1 MEENIQKFEIKI
13 DPIDFHKGLREQMT
27 DFESTVKN
35 EVLSGV
41 HLAKKIE
48 KKLASRFCHCC
59 FFGKVA
65 GHVMGEPLCEECA
78 RELYGI
84 TGIHGEYDK
93 EKMEDLH
100 HQLWY
105 RKQKALP
112 IFEAYLSAEMRYWQ
126 SELKNEVESGTE
138 EEG

>member
-1 MEENIQKFEIKI
+1 MEENVHKFEIKI
-13 DPIDFHKGLREQMT
+13 DPIDCHEGLREQMT
-27 DFESTVKN
+27 NFDSIVKN

-41 HLAKKIE
+41 RLAEKIE

-65 GHVMGEPLCEECA
+65 GRVMGEPLCEECA

-93 EKMEDLH
+93 EKWKTFTINCGIVNRRH
-100 HQLWY
+100 C
-105 RKQKALP
+105 
-112 IFEAYLSAEMRYWQ
+112 RY
-126 SELKNEVESGTE
+126 SRHISRPRCVTGNPN
-138 EEG
+138 